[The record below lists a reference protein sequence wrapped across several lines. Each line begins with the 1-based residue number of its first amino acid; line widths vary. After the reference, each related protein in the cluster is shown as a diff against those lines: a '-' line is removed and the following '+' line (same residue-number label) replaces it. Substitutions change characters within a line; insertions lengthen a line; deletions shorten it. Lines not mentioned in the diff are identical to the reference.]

1 MEKLISN
8 ILNFIDKNYHQKA
21 INRILM
27 NLDLKKVIDIGAH
40 KGEFLENIISINK
53 KMKVYSFEPQSKIFS
68 NLKNSFTTKKNIF
81 IYNLAI
87 SNVNKK
93 QKLNINIK
101 TSTSTFSN
109 YNESSYWKKI
119 KDFLIAGLNKSS
131 IINSELVQS
140 VTLDKF
146 CKKNDIKKIDLL
158 KIDTEGHEFE
168 VLSGA
173 TNLLKKDIR
182 YILIEFHFSKI
193 YKNYN
198 KIKIEKLLK
207 KNNYILIKKFKFP
220 FLTFEDRIYRKH
232 LTN

>member
-131 IINSELVQS
+131 IVNSELVQS
-140 VTLDKF
+140 ITLDKF